1 MACPAPQRL
10 IPLLSATLLLTS
22 LAARAQVTPGSSG
35 ATTSSS
41 VVESLSTTTTNTL
54 TFSRDQT
61 FVLSGSNINVNG
73 TITVPGPPLGGI
85 NAVEVLPGSASHHQ
99 SSQQIRV
106 SASDSGQIHSVVLNP
121 SLNATVRDPDRD
133 FDLAI
138 TQSTPGLTQS
148 QRTETDTRTNQTTTS
163 LSVFTAPFVP

>member
-1 MACPAPQRL
+1 MACPPPHRL
-10 IPLLSATLLLTS
+10 IPLLAAALLLTP
-22 LAARAQVTPGSSG
+22 LASRAQVAPGSSG

-41 VVESLSTTTTNTL
+41 TVESLSTTTTNTL

-61 FVLSGSNINVNG
+61 FVLSGSNINING

-85 NAVEVLPGSASHHQ
+85 NAVEVLPASAARQQ

-106 SASDSGQIHSVVLNP
+106 SASDAGQIHSVVLNP
-121 SLNATVRDPDRD
+121 SLNATVREPDLD

-138 TQSTPGLTQS
+138 TQAAPGLTQS
-148 QRTETDTRTNQTTTS
+148 QRTDTDNRTNQTTTS